1 MDRCLIWFVVLHV
14 PVVIGGYLVYRFFF
28 AKPDTPKVVA
38 LSGRIEGDDLAV
50 APKVT
55 ERILEIRFREGG
67 SVKAGDVIAILD
79 DPQCTRG
86 NSRPR
91 AQAAAAEAQVASAQQ
106 QIEVLNDQ
114 LRQTEHC

>member
-1 MDRCLIWFVVLHV
+1 MDRWLIWFLVLHV
-14 PVVIGGYLVYRFFF
+14 RVVIGGYLVYRFFF

-38 LSGRIEGDDLAV
+38 LSGRIEGDDSAV
-50 APKVT
+50 ALKVT

-79 DPQCTRG
+79 DPQVHAQEQQARD
-86 NSRPR
+86 
-91 AQAAAAEAQVASAQQ
+91 QAAAADGQVASAQQ

-114 LRQTEHC
+114 LWETEHC